1 MTLVKTI
8 RMNIILAVAVF
19 GLLLTSNAEAQHPD
33 LTKQSLDSFVA
44 KLKVELAKEID
55 DEDTRNAI
63 IGKWDERM
71 GALVGT
77 TMGTVVH
84 EFTEDIRAVTEDDEI
99 ANKLKDK
106 FIAIIHSIPLPQGKM
121 EDTDRY
127 KTNWIKFV
135 QDGWYVAHFEL
146 TWDEPDNPGRSW
158 KETGK
163 SKGWQNVASISVKAT
178 NIRLKMLNDTG
189 LVWQPQREILNKVL
203 AADDLN
209 KCYRVHGTALGSGWD
224 NNCN

>member
-1 MTLVKTI
+1 MTLVLTI

-19 GLLLTSNAEAQHPD
+19 GLLLTSNAAAQHPD

-55 DEDTRNAI
+55 DEDTRSAI
-63 IGKWDERM
+63 IEKWDERM
-71 GALVGT
+71 EALVGT

-84 EFTEDIRAVTEDDEI
+84 EFTEDIKAVTEDDEI

-135 QDGWYVAHFEL
+135 QDGWYIGHFEL

-163 SKGWQNVASISVKAT
+163 SKGWQGIAYISVKAT
-178 NIRLKMLNDTG
+178 NIRLKMSNDTG
-189 LVWQPQREILNKVL
+189 LVWQPQREIFNKVL
-203 AADDLN
+203 TVGDLN
-209 KCYRVHGTALGSGWD
+209 KCYKVFGTTLGSAWD
-224 NNCN
+224 NNCD